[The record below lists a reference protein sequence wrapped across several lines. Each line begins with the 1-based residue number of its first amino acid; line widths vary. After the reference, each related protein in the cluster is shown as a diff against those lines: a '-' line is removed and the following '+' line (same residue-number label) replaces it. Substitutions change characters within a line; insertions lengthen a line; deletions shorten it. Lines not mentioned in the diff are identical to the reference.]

1 MRQTIDDLLIEARRE
16 LRRVGPDDARAAQ
29 HEGAVLVDIRPLE
42 QRRREGDVPGAVVIG
57 RNVLEWRLCPSS
69 PDRLPDAPGYDD
81 RVIVMCSQGYA
92 SSLAAATLRDLG
104 FTNATDVDGGV
115 TAWAAAG
122 LPLEPCHG
130 ATDEESHGRP

>member
-1 MRQTIDDLLIEARRE
+1 MR
-16 LRRVGPDDARAAQ
+16 
-29 HEGAVLVDIRPLE
+29 RP
-42 QRRREGDVPGAVVIG
+42 RRRTVGIVLAGAAVALTGWARYGALPEGLLDLEAQTSIEVVARDGEPLREALSAEGQRSRRID
-57 RNVLEWRLCPSS
+57 

-92 SSLAAATLRDLG
+92 SSLAAAILRDLG

-115 TAWAAAG
+115 TAWTAAG